1 MPLRGWALSGFRVIS
16 IKLSKR
22 QAVQSAGALVEFQR
36 DRTANISQLFMGK
49 AVRR

>member
-16 IKLSKR
+16 IKFLNDKPFNLP
-22 QAVQSAGALVEFQR
+22 GALIEFQR

>member
-22 QAVQSAGALVEFQR
+22 QAVQSGALIEFQR
-36 DRTANISQLFMGK
+36 DRTANISQLFMEK